1 MSCFSIKQA
10 TSGILCGS
18 SSVIN
23 QTPKSASVPSCRTLH
38 LTVLAKGF
46 NKNQLAITNLNDR
59 NTFFRIVTVVK
70 CIISCNRSEEH
81 TSELQSRGHLV
92 CRLLLVKKKDHTPR
106 PLQTPAVRPPSTC
119 TSPYPALHPPPPNP
133 TLLPYTTLFRSPAF
147 RVAEPFT

>member
-70 CIISCNRSEEH
+70 CIISCNSLEVAFIPLSISYLRYVGWLIAIHISH
-81 TSELQSRGHLV
+81 SIYHLF
-92 CRLLLVKKKDHTPR
+92 
-106 PLQTPAVRPPSTC
+106 
-119 TSPYPALHPPPPNP
+119 ALI
-133 TLLPYTTLFRSPAF
+133 
-147 RVAEPFT
+147 